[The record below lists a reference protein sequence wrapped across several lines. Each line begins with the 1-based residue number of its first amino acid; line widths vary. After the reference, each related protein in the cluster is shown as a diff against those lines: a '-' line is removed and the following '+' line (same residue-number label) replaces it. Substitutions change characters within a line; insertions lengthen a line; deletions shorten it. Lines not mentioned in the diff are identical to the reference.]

1 MEKSQIKKLVLSF
14 IIPVVICTVL
24 GYLSQTL
31 MHSILTGIVM
41 GTGAVIAASIESSL
55 KSRTLLNNCILF
67 YATFHC

>member
-41 GTGAVIAASIESSL
+41 GTGAVIAAS
-55 KSRTLLNNCILF
+55 LLNK
-67 YATFHC
+67 